1 MTSLLKLLRL
11 SHTSPSRCCP
21 SVGNSQTDRSSS
33 CCAADGSNQDILLLS
48 PSSCQHANQIF
59 MSNNKPPHSCIVIV
73 GWKQYVL
80 LTGPLLP
87 NLQSLNSKIQHFFP
101 VTGSIMLFLPP
112 IIPEHPEACILE
124 IVMIQ
129 FLGRLHLCQLSP
141 QTLPLVTG
149 LSNGSFS
156 LQALPTCGRATEEP
170 FISSAAC

>member
-48 PSSCQHANQIF
+48 PSPCQHANQIF
-59 MSNNKPPHSCIVIV
+59 MSNNKPPHSRIVIV

-87 NLQSLNSKIQHFFP
+87 NLRSLKSKTQNMFFLQQ
-101 VTGSIMLFLPP
+101 TASCSSFHLLFPSLLN
-112 IIPEHPEACILE
+112 ILKH
-124 IVMIQ
+124 VYWK
-129 FLGRLHLCQLSP
+129 
-141 QTLPLVTG
+141 
-149 LSNGSFS
+149 
-156 LQALPTCGRATEEP
+156 
-170 FISSAAC
+170 SS